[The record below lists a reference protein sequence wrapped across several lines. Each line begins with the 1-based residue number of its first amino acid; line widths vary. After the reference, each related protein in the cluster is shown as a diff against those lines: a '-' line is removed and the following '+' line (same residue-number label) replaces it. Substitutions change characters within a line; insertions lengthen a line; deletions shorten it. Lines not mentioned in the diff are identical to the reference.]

1 MLIAQI
7 LPHVEP
13 LRSGALNI
21 MADYSI
27 VRTLHLI
34 GHGILLHDVRGM
46 HADVLRVSD
55 VRVMHKL

>member
-1 MLIAQI
+1 MIAQI
-7 LPHVEP
+7 PHVEP
-13 LRSGALNI
+13 LRSVALPI
-21 MADYSI
+21 MADHSI

-34 GHGILLHDVRGM
+34 RHGILLHDVRGM